1 MKTLNYFKVILLV
14 IATAVVSCSTNTIDD
29 TSGGNNGA
37 ELVLSVDKSTVYEET
52 LVTFTVIDGVNDATS
67 NAIISVDGVVIAGNT
82 FTMSG
87 LGTKEITSTVG
98 VATTNSIDVD
108 VIEPSFT
115 TKVLIEDYTGTW
127 CGWCPRIAKGIEE
140 VKDQTN
146 GENVISIAVHNND
159 PMVFSLEAQMRGQ
172 LGVTEFPTG
181 TINRNVI
188 WQQATSN
195 DMNTAEPLDLLTTIQ
210 SVGLSINSTVNGS
223 SVDASI
229 KVGFDLDVT
238 GLKLVA
244 VLLENGV
251 IEPQLNYTSHW
262 PVGMVTDFEH
272 NDVLRSAFTDIFGDV
287 IPAANQVGGGVYRV
301 DLTTS
306 IPVNSVQTNWSVVA
320 FVVDADNKV
329 VNVQKAAVGANVD
342 FD

>member
-1 MKTLNYFKVILLV
+1 MKTLNYFKIGILLL
-14 IATAVVSCSTNTIDD
+14 TAAITSCSTNTIDD
-29 TSGGNNGA
+29 TSGEGNGDT
-37 ELVLSVDKSTVYEET
+37 LVLSVDKSTVYEAT
-52 LVTFTVIDGVNDATS
+52 LVTFTVSNGGTDVTA
-67 NAIISVDGVVIAGNT
+67 NAIISIDGNVITGNT

-87 LGTKEITSTVG
+87 LGTKEITSTLG
-98 VATTNSIDVD
+98 ASTTNSIDVK

-146 GENVISIAVHNND
+146 GEHIISIAVHNND

-181 TINRNVI
+181 TINRDAI
-188 WQQATSN
+188 WGQATAN
-195 DMNTAEPLDLLTTIQ
+195 DMNTAQPLDLLTTTQ

-238 GLKLVA
+238 GMKVVA

-272 NDVLRSAFTDIFGDV
+272 NDILRKAFTDIFGDV
-287 IPAANQVGGGVYRV
+287 IPAEQQVSGGVYRV
-301 DLTTS
+301 DLTAS
-306 IPVNSVQTNWSVVA
+306 IPDNSVQSNWSVVA

-329 VNVQKAAVGANVD
+329 VNVQKAALGANVD

>member
-1 MKTLNYFKVILLV
+1 MKTLNDFKIVLLF
-14 IATAVVSCSTNTIDD
+14 ITTAIVSCSTNTIDD
-29 TSGGNNGA
+29 TSGGNNGD
-37 ELVLSVDKSTVYEET
+37 ELVLSVDKSTVYEAT
-52 LVTFTVIDGVNDATS
+52 LVTFTVSNGANDVTPNAVISIDGV
-67 NAIISVDGVVIAGNT
+67 AISGDT

-98 VATTNSIDVD
+98 VLTTNSIDVE

-115 TKVLIEDYTGTW
+115 TKALIEDYTGTW

-146 GENVISIAVHNND
+146 GEHIISIAVHNND

-181 TINRNVI
+181 TLNRNAI
-188 WQQATSN
+188 WGQATSN
-195 DMNTAEPLDLLTTIQ
+195 DMNTSEPLDLLTTIQ

-238 GLKLVA
+238 GMKLVA

-272 NDVLRSAFTDIFGDV
+272 NDILRKAFTDIFGDF
-287 IPAANQVGGGVYRV
+287 IPADQQVSGGVYSV

-306 IPVNSVQTNWSVVA
+306 IPLNSVQSNWSVVA

-329 VNVQKAAVGANVD
+329 VNVQKAALGTNVD